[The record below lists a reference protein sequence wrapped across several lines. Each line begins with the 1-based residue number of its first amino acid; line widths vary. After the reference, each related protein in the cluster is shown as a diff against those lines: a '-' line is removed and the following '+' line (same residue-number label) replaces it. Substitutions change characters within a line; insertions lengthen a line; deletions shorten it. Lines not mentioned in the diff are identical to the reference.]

1 MLHNTPY
8 SIKLFP
14 VLLTQSQLQLSV
26 CNTLSYN
33 TIQLSEG
40 FLSRRKLYILL
51 SLQRA
56 PTKFSTKWAD
66 KGMMFTQCC
75 CCFFFFTA
83 AHCRAAVR
91 NFESSSS
98 LLQKFRY
105 FLEVVLHFVPCF
117 ICTTLT
123 KFYFG
128 RNQGIPG
135 RRNIPRVH
143 S

>member
-1 MLHNTPY
+1 MLHNTQ
-8 SIKLFP
+8 LFS
-14 VLLTQSQLQLSV
+14 VLLTQSQLQLPV

-33 TIQLSEG
+33 NIQLSEG

-51 SLQRA
+51 SLQCA
-56 PTKFSTKWAD
+56 PTKFSAKLAD

-75 CCFFFFTA
+75 CFFSFTA

-105 FLEVVLHFVPCF
+105 FLGAVLHFVPCF

>member
-1 MLHNTPY
+1 MLHNTQ
-8 SIKLFP
+8 LFS
-14 VLLTQSQLQLSV
+14 VLLTQSQLQLPV

-33 TIQLSEG
+33 NIQLSEG

-51 SLQRA
+51 SLQCA
-56 PTKFSTKWAD
+56 PTKFSAKLED
-66 KGMMFTQCC
+66 KGILFTVLLLFVCL
-75 CCFFFFTA
+75 FFFTA

-105 FLEVVLHFVPCF
+105 FLGAVLHFVPCF

-135 RRNIPRVH
+135 RRNIPRVL

>member
-1 MLHNTPY
+1 MLHNTQ
-8 SIKLFP
+8 LFS
-14 VLLTQSQLQLSV
+14 VLLTQSQLQLPV

-33 TIQLSEG
+33 NIQLSEG
-40 FLSRRKLYILL
+40 FLSRRKLYKLL
-51 SLQRA
+51 SLQCA
-56 PTKFSTKWAD
+56 PTKFSEQLAD

-75 CCFFFFTA
+75 FFSFTA

-105 FLEVVLHFVPCF
+105 FLGAVLHFVPCF